1 MKKNPPASAGDIRN
15 SGSIPGSGKS
25 PGERNGNPLQYSCLG
40 NPKGRGAWRA
50 TVHRVAKEWDT
61 TELLRRKARGPR
73 KGRGRQDPRTQ
84 GNFGKI
90 WESRASPH
98 PRPTHTHTPQGHHVT
113 LCTTRLPPPLPQVQL
128 EAKEGRPQEE
138 PLLGHQAEGAGVFR
152 GSSPAPSPAQGSQ
165 VCCVGWLQ
173 LSATEDRCYRSSVST
188 HRGLVQRVISRVPLK
203 LAKS

>member
-1 MKKNPPASAGDIRN
+1 MAP
-15 SGSIPGSGKS
+15 
-25 PGERNGNPLQYSCLG
+25 
-40 NPKGRGAWRA
+40 GRGGG
-50 TVHRVAKEWDT
+50 D
-61 TELLRRKARGPR
+61 
-73 KGRGRQDPRTQ
+73 RTQ
-84 GNFGKI
+84 GLRVTLGR
-90 WESRASPH
+90 SQRAEPH
-98 PRPTHTHTPQGHHVT
+98 HTPAPHTHTPQGHHVT

-128 EAKEGRPQEE
+128 EATEGRPQEE

-165 VCCVGWLQ
+165 VCYVGWLQ